1 MNTADAMFDLWEVHP
16 MTMKYFRE
24 TTDNVYYKRRYE
36 ERNFTQYVLYDGYM
50 GFTTKASADGQVVP
64 YHIEAKYWKTHTE
77 IENSDA
83 SWASKQK
90 QYYRA
95 YRNYVYE
102 VEEYRDHVE
111 MNYILDIAE
120 YKPSK
125 DGSERLTTVNT
136 IKMPYTTFIQAKD
149 KLCELLEGTTGK
161 IGIIQLHNSYWSE
174 TSRSFFVLSTMQKET
189 YELED

>member
-24 TTDNVYYKRRYE
+24 TTNNVYKRRAE

-50 GFTTKASADGQVVP
+50 GFTKKASADTNVVP

-77 IENSDA
+77 IENSNA

-95 YRNYVYE
+95 YRNYVHE
-102 VEEYRDHVE
+102 VEWYRDHEE
-111 MNYILDIAE
+111 MDFIIDIAE

-125 DGSERLTTVNT
+125 DGSEILTTVNT
-136 IKMPYTTFIQAKD
+136 IKMPYTTFLQAKV
-149 KLCELLEGTTGK
+149 KLYEVLDGTTGK
-161 IGIIQLHNSYWSE
+161 IGTIKLHNSYWNE

>member
-24 TTDNVYYKRRYE
+24 TTDKVYYKRRAE

-50 GFTTKASADGQVVP
+50 GFTTKASADTNVVP
-64 YHIEAKYWKTHTE
+64 YHIEAKYWKAHTE

-83 SWASKQK
+83 SWESKQR

-95 YRNYVYE
+95 YRDYVRE
-102 VEEYRDHVE
+102 VEWYRDHEENDFV
-111 MNYILDIAE
+111 IDIAE

-125 DGSERLTTVNT
+125 DGSEILTTVNT
-136 IKMPYTTFIQAKD
+136 IKMPIRPSYKPKTSYTNCWKVRLAKSARSSFITATGM
-149 KLCELLEGTTGK
+149 KLAEAYSHLA
-161 IGIIQLHNSYWSE
+161 Q
-174 TSRSFFVLSTMQKET
+174 
-189 YELED
+189 